1 MTPSMVPV
9 RLEILTKRADFLAI
23 ARAKSTATNSLV
35 LQARQR
41 ETTNGAGI
49 RVGYTCS
56 KKLGGAVLRNRA
68 KRRLREVARAILP
81 ANGRPGWD
89 YVLIGRADRTISLP
103 FAQMK
108 TDWKMRLR
116 IHQSRLCPNEN
127 A

>member
-1 MTPSMVPV
+1 MTPPSVPV

-23 ARAKSTATNSLV
+23 ARAKSTATNSFV

-41 ETTNGAGI
+41 EITNGSGI

-89 YVLIGRADRTISLP
+89 YVLIGRADATILKP
-103 FAQMK
+103 LTQMK
-108 TDWKMRLR
+108 TDLENALRR
-116 IHQSRLCPNEN
+116 IHQSAE
-127 A
+127 